1 MTTDRDEL
9 MALIKRQ
16 PPMSAGRFR
25 KQVEKARRLSPN
37 VETLRIDGE
46 TKRKKKS
53 NAPNSTGAWMIW
65 SRTRGTT

>member
-16 PPMSAGRFR
+16 PPMSAERFW
-25 KQVEKARRLSPN
+25 QEVEKARSLSPN

-46 TKRKKKS
+46 TKRKK
-53 NAPNSTGAWMIW
+53 NASGEKEITAG
-65 SRTRGTT
+65 S